1 MNRCWKGLH
10 NNNSHDV
17 LLSASVLDALGLTST
32 FKSSPHCSSHTGL
45 PLYRCLV
52 QTGCLSVKEK
62 PLPATSFDSFVQL
75 DSRHIVNGLD
85 LSSTCIEFE
94 GILASRPVRI
104 LLDSGASANFIDDK
118 LVQELA
124 LPTVPLSSHVTVRVA
139 DGRTSVVGHS
149 VSTDLTVGTLGFGVT
164 CLPTELTYYDLVLGK
179 PWLTAFNPSVN
190 WKLNAV
196 SLVHA
201 NKTHVLLGCQRS
213 GMPGY
218 VISSMEVEEMVK
230 LGESVYIIQL
240 NAVTNNVSD
249 TDAYNVPELEQLL
262 QEFKDVLSGLPEGLP
277 PSRAGDHHIRLEPD
291 ATPPASRIYPLSGAQ
306 LAELRAQLQELLERG
321 FIRPSTSPFGAPILF
336 VPKKDGGWR
345 LCIDYR
351 ALNRITVRTQHPFP
365 KIDEMFEQLHGSCV
379 FSKLDLAS
387 GYHQIRMHDD
397 SIEKTAFKT
406 RYGHYEFT
414 VMPFGLTNA
423 PATFQSV
430 MNSILSPFLDRFVLV
445 YLDDILIYSKYV
457 AEHMEHLR
465 TVLSV
470 LREHK
475 FYCKRS
481 KCDFVAKQVEYL
493 GHLLT
498 PHGIM
503 VDPRKVAAIQDWPT
517 PLNVSQLRGFLGLT
531 QYYDTFMNRFADV
544 AYPLTELLKK
554 DVPWTWEGPQR
565 EAFVALKD
573 LVSTPP
579 CLLMA

>member
-1 MNRCWKGLH
+1 
-10 NNNSHDV
+10 
-17 LLSASVLDALGLTST
+17 
-32 FKSSPHCSSHTGL
+32 
-45 PLYRCLV
+45 
-52 QTGCLSVKEK
+52 
-62 PLPATSFDSFVQL
+62 
-75 DSRHIVNGLD
+75 
-85 LSSTCIEFE
+85 
-94 GILASRPVRI
+94 
-104 LLDSGASANFIDDK
+104 
-118 LVQELA
+118 
-124 LPTVPLSSHVTVRVA
+124 
-139 DGRTSVVGHS
+139 
-149 VSTDLTVGTLGFGVT
+149 
-164 CLPTELTYYDLVLGK
+164 
-179 PWLTAFNPSVN
+179 
-190 WKLNAV
+190 
-196 SLVHA
+196 
-201 NKTHVLLGCQRS
+201 
-213 GMPGY
+213 
-218 VISSMEVEEMVK
+218 
-230 LGESVYIIQL
+230 
-240 NAVTNNVSD
+240 
-249 TDAYNVPELEQLL
+249 
-262 QEFKDVLSGLPEGLP
+262 
-277 PSRAGDHHIRLEPD
+277 
-291 ATPPASRIYPLSGAQ
+291 
-306 LAELRAQLQELLERG
+306 
-321 FIRPSTSPFGAPILF
+321 
-336 VPKKDGGWR
+336 
-345 LCIDYR
+345 
-351 ALNRITVRTQHPFP
+351 
-365 KIDEMFEQLHGSCV
+365 
-379 FSKLDLAS
+379 
-387 GYHQIRMHDD
+387 MHDD

-445 YLDDILIYSKYV
+445 YLDDILIYSKSV

-503 VDPRKVAAIQDWPT
+503 VDPRKVVAIQDWPT